1 MRFGVFTPTEA
12 AVVAVV
18 YAIAVGIFIYRELT
32 LRLLYQCL
40 IDAAKTTSIVMLLV
54 SAAFVSGWLIT
65 VANLPEQLGGLLK
78 PFLEHPR
85 LLVLVMIGIV
95 VVVGMALDFTP
106 MVLILTPIMLPVAQQ
121 AGVDRKS
128 TRLNSSH

>member
-95 VVVGMALDFTP
+95 VVVG
-106 MVLILTPIMLPVAQQ
+106 
-121 AGVDRKS
+121 DRKS
-128 TRLNSSH
+128 VVKGKSVSVRVDLGGRRIIEKKKSNT